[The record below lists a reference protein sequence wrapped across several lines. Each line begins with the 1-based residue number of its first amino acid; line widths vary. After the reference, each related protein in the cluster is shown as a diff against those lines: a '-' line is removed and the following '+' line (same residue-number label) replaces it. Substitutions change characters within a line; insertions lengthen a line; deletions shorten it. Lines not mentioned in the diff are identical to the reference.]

1 MSDNKV
7 ELDAEQVSPSSSAPS
22 PPPVVSVIIPV
33 CNEAATLAKVIRQA
47 FLVHKHT
54 EVIVIENGS
63 TDGSKEI
70 AERAGARVFSFPHRL
85 GHDVGRSLGAKEA
98 KGDILLFVDADFII
112 PAKEMIPLI
121 QAVEQGVDVALNK
134 YNGNTSNKEIHRV
147 VLAKYALNAI
157 LSRADLQGNS
167 MTSIPHAISR
177 RALQT
182 IGAENLAIPPLAQTI
197 AIQSGLRIRAPH
209 YIEVGNR
216 NRVRTHATPGDPVG
230 DLILG
235 DHLEAI
241 GWLIQATDARAH
253 LLDKTRKRE
262 KLR

>member
-1 MSDNKV
+1 MRDKRLKV
-7 ELDAEQVSPSSSAPS
+7 KPKQMPAITTVVPQL
-22 PPPVVSVIIPV
+22 PVVSVIIPV
-33 CNEAATLAKVIRQA
+33 CNEAATLEKVISQA
-47 FLVHKHT
+47 FRVHKYT
-54 EVIVIENGS
+54 EVIVVDNGS
-63 TDGSKEI
+63 TDESKQI
-70 AERAGARVFSFPHRL
+70 AQAAGARVISYPERL

-98 KGDILLFVDADFII
+98 KGSILLFVDADFII

-134 YNGNTSNKEIHRV
+134 YNGVISKPEVHRV

-157 LSRADLQGNS
+157 LSRSDLQGNS

-177 RALQT
+177 KALET

-197 AIQSGLRIRAPH
+197 AIRSGLQIKAVH
-209 YIEVGNR
+209 FIEVGSR
-216 NRVRTHATPGDPVG
+216 NRIRTHATPGDPVG

-241 GWLIQATDARAH
+241 GWLIQTTDTRAR
-253 LLDKTRKRE
+253 LMDTTRDRKKMR
-262 KLR
+262 